1 FALDGQVRWTERS
14 APYQF
19 NGDPYGAL
27 DTKTLSDGVHVLAAT
42 AYTSDGRSGTATI
55 SINVQNLRTTSTS
68 GSPFNTRLPNV
79 TGTPRVG
86 WPRTS
91 STGTWAGAAPMAY
104 TGHWQRCA
112 GGSCAPI
119 AGATGSTYTP
129 TTADVGLSIGVVVT
143 ATNTA
148 GSSTTSSDT
157 TAPVTPPIASYNTGE
172 PTWPD
177 TGAPGFTPNRVAT
190 TPAEF
195 GSIVGSLH
203 GGDVVEVKP
212 MTINGEVVFGAKPS
226 SLVEIH
232 FDAGLHLPG
241 A

>member
-1 FALDGQVRWTERS
+1 
-14 APYQF
+14 
-19 NGDPYGAL
+19 
-27 DTKTLSDGVHVLAAT
+27 
-42 AYTSDGRSGTATI
+42 
-55 SINVQNLRTTSTS
+55 
-68 GSPFNTRLPNV
+68 
-79 TGTPRVG
+79 
-86 WPRTS
+86 
-91 STGTWAGAAPMAY
+91 
-104 TGHWQRCA
+104 
-112 GGSCAPI
+112 
-119 AGATGSTYTP
+119 

-212 MTINGEVVFGAKPS
+212 LPLDGEVVCGAKPS

-232 FDAGLHLPG
+232 FDAGVHFTGAPAGSQLPAVWIHG
-241 A
+241 SNLALYGGDVSNLGNDCVRVQPASADS